1 MRLGGGEH
9 AGDGGARRRG
19 YRRRLGMGSWPQ
31 FWTWFEPMRS
41 SDNDEA
47 NQGHGEVVQAT
58 ARVSRSVGRLGSAR
72 PGQLRRVGIGAMGL

>member
-1 MRLGGGEH
+1 
-9 AGDGGARRRG
+9 
-19 YRRRLGMGSWPQ
+19 
-31 FWTWFEPMRS
+31 MRS